1 MRQYGHSKWDVHA
14 DPFHLLSLRSNF
26 IIDALYSPSIMK
38 DPGDLLR
45 RIKLLTGVIEVGL
58 FVDMCEA
65 AYFGNQ
71 DGTITSKSRDGSVKD
86 GITFDVLR
94 DPTLSSQ

>member
-1 MRQYGHSKWDVHA
+1 
-14 DPFHLLSLRSNF
+14 
-26 IIDALYSPSIMK
+26 MK
-38 DPGDLLR
+38 DPGDLLK
-45 RIKLLTGVIEVGL
+45 RIKLLTGVIEVGI

-71 DGTITSKSRDGSVKD
+71 DGTITSKSKDGSTKE

-94 DPTLSSQ
+94 NPHMS